1 MIARHFQKKR
11 SFVPL
16 GSDAKREQ
24 VEMLV
29 APAAAK
35 LVHSFFY
42 GKKHVYYTA
51 RIAVPTGSE
60 SPIVE
65 KYRRFDANVVDLF
78 DPKCMDDRFST
89 MVDVDVLQGVEHL
102 PERIPSGIL
111 SPRELE
117 ARRDSKELK
126 KSACYSALPAQQLR
140 NTEGT
145 TPVVGYG
152 SFDHHLAPME
162 QEMAEDTEFIE
173 DACSPDLDQTGA
185 HDI

>member
-1 MIARHFQKKR
+1 
-11 SFVPL
+11 
-16 GSDAKREQ
+16 
-24 VEMLV
+24 MLV

-65 KYRRFDANVVDLF
+65 NIAGLMQ
-78 DPKCMDDRFST
+78 PLLTCLTMDDRFST

-126 KSACYSALPAQQLR
+126 KSACYSALPAQQPR
-140 NTEGT
+140 NTWGN
-145 TPVVGYG
+145 
-152 SFDHHLAPME
+152 H
-162 QEMAEDTEFIE
+162 
-173 DACSPDLDQTGA
+173 TGRR
-185 HDI
+185 IWFL